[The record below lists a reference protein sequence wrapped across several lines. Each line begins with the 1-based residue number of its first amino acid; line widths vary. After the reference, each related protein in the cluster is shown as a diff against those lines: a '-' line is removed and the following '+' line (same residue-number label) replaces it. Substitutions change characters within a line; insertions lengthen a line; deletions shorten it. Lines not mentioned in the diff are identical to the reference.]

1 MDINDNV
8 TQLIKDKQ
16 WHQDQQK
23 AHEQIEE
30 QVWQAASSRW
40 EILPCAHKIRLQ
52 AIYPKQQ
59 KQKQS
64 TQITP
69 LFSPFF
75 VGSKR
80 STP

>member
-1 MDINDNV
+1 MDINDDV

-52 AIYPKQQ
+52 AIYPK
-59 KQKQS
+59 
-64 TQITP
+64 
-69 LFSPFF
+69 
-75 VGSKR
+75 
-80 STP
+80 